1 MSDSLLPGPGAAG
14 GDALLSGLNPEQRR
28 AVETT
33 EGPLLVLAGA
43 GSGKTRVLVHRIAY
57 LVGACGIPAESIL
70 AVTFTNKAAGE
81 MRERVEK
88 LLGPAA
94 EGIWVSTFHS
104 TCVRILRREA
114 GHLGLSRGFAIYDE
128 GDALATVKEAL
139 RRRGLDPKTAD
150 PRRLRWRIDQWK
162 NAGVLPARASEQ
174 ALDLEAEEA
183 AETYA
188 VYQRLLREANALD
201 FGDLILQVV
210 ELFDRFPQV
219 LEHYQRRWQYVL
231 VDEYQDTNRVQY
243 RLVNQLS
250 CGHTNLCVVGDPQ
263 QSIYGW
269 RGADI
274 RNILDFERDFPDAQ
288 VVALER
294 NYRSRRPILD
304 GASAVV
310 AHNGSTRSLRLRA
323 ELGEGEPIRF
333 FEALDERSE
342 AAFVVRE
349 ILTAARRDGRSFRDF
364 AIFYRTNA
372 QSRPFEDEL
381 LRYDVPYV
389 VVGGVRFYER
399 AEVKDALAYLRLALN
414 PADSAALRRIVN
426 APPRGIGKTTLER
439 ADERGERDG
448 VPALE
453 GLRRLAAAGEAGRA
467 AGPIRDFLALLDEL
481 GAQVHGVAPAEA
493 IARVLQKSGYL
504 AALEREGT
512 PEAEARLENLRE
524 LVSSAEDFV
533 AESVEGDEERAPVE
547 LFLDQVALVSDV
559 DTWDRRAERVSLM
572 TAHSAK
578 GLEFPVVFLVGLE
591 EGILPHAAAVRDP
604 AGLEEERRLFYV
616 GMTRAMERLYL
627 SCAQE
632 RRRYGSRTFAV
643 PSRFLREIPEEVLQ
657 GELPETREAGPRGGD
672 AALDYSYGQGEPEAA
687 AGGAIPRGMRVRHPV
702 FGAGTVLDVSGA
714 GPNQKLRVRFD
725 RVGVK
730 TLVLRFANLEPV

>member
-1 MSDSLLPGPGAAG
+1 
-14 GDALLSGLNPEQRR
+14 
-28 AVETT
+28 
-33 EGPLLVLAGA
+33 VLAGA

-57 LVGACGIPAESIL
+57 LIGACGIPAESIL

-88 LLGPAA
+88 LLGPEAA
-94 EGIWVSTFHS
+94 GIWVSTFHA

-114 GHLGLSRGFAIYDE
+114 GKLGLSRGFAIYDE
-128 GDALATVKEAL
+128 DDALATVKEAL
-139 RRRGLDPKTAD
+139 RRRGIDPKAAD

-162 NAGVLPARASEQ
+162 NAGVLPAQAAEQ
-174 ALDLEAEEA
+174 ATDLEAEEA

-188 VYQRLLREANALD
+188 VYQRLLREADALD

-243 RLVNQLS
+243 RLVNQLARAH
-250 CGHTNLCVVGDPQ
+250 GNLCVVGDPQ

-274 RNILDFERDFPDAQ
+274 RNILDFERDFPEAK

-310 AHNGSTRSLRLRA
+310 AHNGATRALRLRA
-323 ELGEGEPIRF
+323 ELGDGEPIRF

-349 ILTAARRDGRSFRDF
+349 ILTAVRREGRSFRDF

-389 VVGGVRFYER
+389 VVGGLRFYER

-439 ADERGERDG
+439 AAQRAEQDG
-448 VPALE
+448 VPVLE
-453 GLRRLAAAGEAGRA
+453 GLRRLAADGGAGRA
-467 AGPIRDFLALLDEL
+467 AGPIRDFLALVDEL
-481 GAQVHGVAPAEA
+481 AAQVRDVPPAEA

-504 AALEREGT
+504 AALEREAT

-524 LVSSAEDFV
+524 LVAGAEDFV
-533 AESVEGDEERAPVE
+533 AESVDEEEPRTPVE

-559 DTWDRRAERVSLM
+559 DQWDRRAERVSLM

-591 EGILPHAAAVRDP
+591 EGVFPHAASARDA
-604 AGLEEERRLFYV
+604 AGIEEERRLFYV

-657 GELPETREAGPRGGD
+657 GELPEAREPGPAGGRGG
-672 AALDYSYGQGEPEAA
+672 ASLDYSYGQVEHEP
-687 AGGAIPRGMRVRHPV
+687 AGITIPRGMRVRHPV
-702 FGAGTVLDVSGA
+702 FGLGTGLDDVSGA
-714 GPNQKLRVRFD
+714 AGPGQKLRVRFD

-730 TLVLRFANLEPV
+730 RLVLRFANLEPA